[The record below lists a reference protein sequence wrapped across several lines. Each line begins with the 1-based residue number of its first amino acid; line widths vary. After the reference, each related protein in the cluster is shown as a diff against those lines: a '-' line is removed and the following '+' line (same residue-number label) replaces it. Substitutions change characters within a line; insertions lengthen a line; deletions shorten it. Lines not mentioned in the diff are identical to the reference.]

1 MKEVYKAYMMEQ
13 LKNLISIDSPTGY
26 TNEVQDYLCEELTR
40 LGYTPN
46 RLHKGGV
53 TAELGG
59 EGNGV
64 MLFAHCD
71 TLGAV
76 VSTIKPN
83 GRLTV
88 SRVGGLNPNNVETN
102 CVKVLT
108 RFNGSYE
115 GTFQIPNASTHVN
128 ADVNKPRTFE
138 SNLEVVLDEFVTSAK
153 EARDLGIRNGDFI
166 AVDPRFTVTG
176 KGYIKSRFLDDK
188 ASASVLLTYA
198 KYLKDEGLTP
208 ARRVVIG
215 FTVYEEVGHGAACGV
230 PEGVVDCISVDMG
243 CVGDGLDCTERM
255 VSICAKD
262 SGGPYNYDLTTDLVK
277 AAKAADVDYAVD
289 VYNFYGSDVEVT
301 LKAGYNVRHGLIGPG
316 VYASHG
322 YERTHVDGLINTFE
336 LIKSYI
342 G

>member
-76 VSTIKPN
+76 VSAIKPN

-88 SRVGGLNPNNVETN
+88 SRVGGLNPNNMETN

-176 KGYIKSRFLDDK
+176 
-188 ASASVLLTYA
+188 
-198 KYLKDEGLTP
+198 
-208 ARRVVIG
+208 
-215 FTVYEEVGHGAACGV
+215 
-230 PEGVVDCISVDMG
+230 
-243 CVGDGLDCTERM
+243 
-255 VSICAKD
+255 
-262 SGGPYNYDLTTDLVK
+262 
-277 AAKAADVDYAVD
+277 
-289 VYNFYGSDVEVT
+289 
-301 LKAGYNVRHGLIGPG
+301 
-316 VYASHG
+316 
-322 YERTHVDGLINTFE
+322 
-336 LIKSYI
+336 
-342 G
+342 